1 MLKSERV
8 NAIVKAFG
16 GNVFLPIVR
25 KEKKTQNPENLVQ
38 ICTNFVKGAH
48 FPVEHIQIPL
58 ATVVQMETSDTWK
71 ANVTVNMKTVIPNME
86 KKEIE
91 LFSYPELSMSR
102 SQLEFHTFDFMHILT
117 NLRTQILTRGLDSCP
132 KKHFEELSETQ
143 PDILSLAAVFDKIDQ
158 QNAFTAMR
166 MFNCDVETFMHSKGY
181 VETADFIK

>member
-1 MLKSERV
+1 
-8 NAIVKAFG
+8 
-16 GNVFLPIVR
+16 
-25 KEKKTQNPENLVQ
+25 
-38 ICTNFVKGAH
+38 
-48 FPVEHIQIPL
+48 
-58 ATVVQMETSDTWK
+58 METSDTWK
-71 ANVTVNMKTVIPNME
+71 ANATVNMKTVIPNVE

-102 SQLEFHTFDFMHILT
+102 SQLEFRTFDFTHILT

-132 KKHFEELSETQ
+132 KKHFEELSESQ

-181 VETADFIK
+181 VETADFIRIVRNLHNACNKRGISADKRVCALYEMHKFLTHGINFNCVPFQYPGRYIKGITW